1 MEDRFYKPY
10 PWDTTSPCPSQSSN
24 TIPVNPIPC
33 GNGSS
38 ADLPPI
44 KFYPGARIGCNFDFD
59 WNSLLVVEPLFKVK
73 LLHSKAKVPTKAYE
87 DDLGW
92 DIYAIKPDTLWHGHL
107 TWIQTGIA
115 IQPRKGWGYKIWDRT
130 SMAGQ
135 DVFTHGGVIDRG
147 YRGEV
152 HVGLTCETPQYYITE
167 GQRIAQIVFIPIAE
181 DGPVVVDELDPS
193 EKRDTRGFGSSG
205 R

>member
-10 PWDTTSPCPSQSSN
+10 PWDTTAGCPSQSSN
-24 TIPVNPIPC
+24 TIPAIPC
-33 GNGSS
+33 GGGNS

-44 KFYPGARIGCNFDFD
+44 KFYPGARIDGFIDWKPLVFD
-59 WNSLLVVEPLFKVK
+59 PLFKVK
-73 LLHSKAKVPTKAYE
+73 LLHPKAKVPTKAYE

-181 DGPVVVDELDPS
+181 GGPVVVDELDPS
-193 EKRDTRGFGSSG
+193 ERDTRGFGSSG